1 MTTRKLWLAAMWLT
15 AATAFAPVVSM
26 GGVIV
31 DVDVAPPVAQV
42 EEVPAPR
49 AGFAWAPGFWDW
61 RGHNH
66 VWVRGHWIRERAGY
80 HWAPDRWVQNGP
92 HWHHEVGHW
101 ER

>member
-1 MTTRKLWLAAMWLT
+1 MTTRKLWLATMWLT
-15 AATAFAPVVSM
+15 AATVLAPAVSM

-31 DVDVAPPVAQV
+31 DVDVAPPAAQV

-49 AGFAWAPGFWDW
+49 AGFAWAPGYWDW

-66 VWVRGHWIRERAGY
+66 VWVRGHWIHERVGY
-80 HWAPDRWVQNGP
+80 HWAPDRWVQTGP